1 VAEEPDGRRFALPWK
16 LPVQRLTRKTPPPPP
31 LQWRQTMRSRLI
43 VFAAVFALWTV
54 AIEARLL
61 YLQVVAHAD
70 MTARAE
76 RQQFRTVKPAAQ
88 RGTILDRNGAVL
100 ATSLDADTISADPT
114 EVEDAVETAR
124 LVCQAL
130 DQCDDA
136 KRKSFEEKLRR
147 DTRFSFLERQVSPA
161 AAERVEALELPGIIL
176 YKESK
181 RYYPKKQLA
190 ATVLGYVGHDNTG
203 LAGVESVYDSRIRG
217 KDGLTLLQ
225 TDGLR
230 KAIAVREERPA
241 TAGDSLELTI
251 DQYLQHIAEREL
263 RTGVNEHNAAG
274 GTAIIMAPHSGE
286 ILALATYPTFNP
298 NAYNA
303 SSADTRKNRA
313 IQDVY
318 EPGSTFKIVTA
329 AAALEEGVLQ
339 TTDLIDCAPGFIRI
353 SGRKPVYD
361 VHAYGTL
368 TFEDVIVK
376 SSNVGAIKAGYR
388 IGAERLGRY
397 VNRFGFGQRLS
408 PDFSGESPGLWN
420 PAGLDEIG
428 LASVAMGYQIGITP
442 LQMAAAV
449 SSVANG
455 GTLFEPRLVRAFIRN
470 GRREPVPPRAV
481 RRTVSAETAGILTG
495 IMEEVVERGTAKAA
509 QIEGFTIAGK
519 TGTAAKIVNGA
530 YSNSDYNTSFVG
542 FAPSRKPALTVIVV
556 IDSPHGKV
564 TAYGGTVAAPIFQ
577 RIAEASLRHLG
588 IGPTLNAPPPVL
600 VARAETGLFPS
611 IQPVHGPVSLAE
623 LLEPAKVGL
632 MPDLRGLSAREAVH
646 SLTTIGLRP
655 QLAGSGFVIE
665 QSPEP
670 GAELVPGSDGVLK
683 LGRRPPPP
691 PPGGIQP

>member
-16 LPVQRLTRKTPPPPP
+16 LPAQRLTRKTPTPTP
-31 LQWRQTMRSRLI
+31 LLWRQTMRTRLI
-43 VFAAVFALWTV
+43 VFAAVFGLWTV

-61 YLQVVAHAD
+61 YLQVIAHAD

-88 RGTILDRNGAVL
+88 RGAILDRNGAVL
-100 ATSLDADTISADPT
+100 AASLDADTISADPT
-114 EVEDAVETAR
+114 QVEDPVRTAR

-136 KRKSFEEKLRR
+136 KRKGFEEKLRR

-161 AAERVEALELPGIIL
+161 AAERVEALGLPGVIL

-263 RTGVNEHNAAG
+263 RAGVDEHNAAG
-274 GTAIIMAPHSGE
+274 GTAIIMDPRSGE
-286 ILALATYPTFNP
+286 ILALASYPTFNP
-298 NAYNA
+298 NAYGG
-303 SSADTRKNRA
+303 SSADARKNRA

-329 AAALEEGVLQ
+329 AAALEEGVLH

-353 SGRKPVYD
+353 PGRKPVYD

-368 TFEDVIVK
+368 TFGDVIVK
-376 SSNVGAIKAGYR
+376 SSNVGAIKAGFR

-408 PDFSGESPGLWN
+408 PDFSGESAGLWN

-455 GTLFEPRLVRAFIRN
+455 GTLFEPHLVRAFIRN
-470 GRREPVPPRAV
+470 ERREPVPPKAV
-481 RRTVSAETAGILTG
+481 RRTVSAETAAILTG

-509 QIEGFTIAGK
+509 RIEGFTIAGK

-530 YSNSDYNTSFVG
+530 YSRSDYNTSFVG

-556 IDSPHGKV
+556 IDSPHGNV

-600 VARAETGLFPS
+600 VTRGEAGPAPA
-611 IQPVHGPVSLAE
+611 IQPVRGPVSLAE

-683 LGRRPPPP
+683 LGRRPLPPP
-691 PPGGIQP
+691 AGGIQP